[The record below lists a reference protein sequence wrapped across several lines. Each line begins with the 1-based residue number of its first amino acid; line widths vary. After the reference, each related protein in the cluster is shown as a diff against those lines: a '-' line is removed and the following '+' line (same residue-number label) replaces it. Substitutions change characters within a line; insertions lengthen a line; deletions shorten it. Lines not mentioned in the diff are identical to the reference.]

1 MTTEHPTVNFTRMD
15 QGTAEDYALLQRASE
30 EFNEDL
36 TDKVLAMLDEL
47 KDVQRGY
54 QVNRY
59 VHSLQSATLAYDDG
73 ADEETIVA
81 ALLHDIGDHIS
92 PENHSALAASV
103 LQPYVS
109 ERMWWIV
116 HHHGLF
122 QGYYFWHH
130 YGMDRNA
137 RDAYRDHPYY
147 GLHRVVRQVRPA
159 RLRPGLPHQAAEL
172 LRADGAPALRPQ
184 ALGGIGP
191 RPQRPGRRPR
201 RLGSLPVSIS
211 GDLCTARRGS
221 GPVSCASAGQSGHS
235 RRPPWQWPCLLRV
248 RRAIGR
254 SPAPAVAVALS
265 PARPQ
270 GNWPLPGARRSRSAQ
285 LPRGRGV
292 SPWHPA

>member
-1 MTTEHPTVNFTRMD
+1 MTTEHPTVSFTRMD

-30 EFNEDL
+30 AFNEDL
-36 TDKVLAMLDEL
+36 TDKVLSMLDEL

-81 ALLHDIGDHIS
+81 ALLHDIGDNIS

-147 GLHRVVRQVRPA
+147 EDCIEWCDKYDQRAFDPGFDAKPLSFFEPMVRRVFGRKPWEASGR
-159 RLRPGLPHQAAEL
+159 EL
-172 LRADGAPALRPQ
+172 
-184 ALGGIGP
+184 
-191 RPQRPGRRPR
+191 
-201 RLGSLPVSIS
+201 
-211 GDLCTARRGS
+211 S
-221 GPVSCASAGQSGHS
+221 GPGV
-235 RRPPWQWPCLLRV
+235 V
-248 RRAIGR
+248 
-254 SPAPAVAVALS
+254 PAE
-265 PARPQ
+265 
-270 GNWPLPGARRSRSAQ
+270 
-285 LPRGRGV
+285 
-292 SPWHPA
+292 

>member
-1 MTTEHPTVNFTRMD
+1 MTTEHPTVSFTRMD

-30 EFNEDL
+30 AFNEDL
-36 TDKVLAMLDEL
+36 TDKVLSMLDEL

-147 GLHRVVRQVRPA
+147 ADCIEWCDKYDQCAFDPAFPAKPLSFFEPMVRWVF
-159 RLRPGLPHQAAEL
+159 
-172 LRADGAPALRPQ
+172 
-184 ALGGIGP
+184 
-191 RPQRPGRRPR
+191 GRKPWEA
-201 RLGSLPVSIS
+201 S
-211 GDLCTARRGS
+211 GRDLS
-221 GPVSCASAGQSGHS
+221 GPSVVPAG
-235 RRPPWQWPCLLRV
+235 
-248 RRAIGR
+248 
-254 SPAPAVAVALS
+254 
-265 PARPQ
+265 
-270 GNWPLPGARRSRSAQ
+270 
-285 LPRGRGV
+285 
-292 SPWHPA
+292 